1 MSLFKTLAVA
11 EPFDTNWDD
20 ICLFCFT
27 TNGTDK
33 KYWHGGGGAWRG
45 TEAKMSVYQLMFWNS
60 IFLKKAK
67 LNVFLTFFLPKSNTF
82 RQLSPLDRRS
92 LKPTFRQL
100 HFVNKISRL
109 LVTCEDYKN
118 ETFKAQQFFYHVTI
132 AMELFLIQLSKSVPG
147 HFRIFFLT
155 FSKQKTFWPEVE

>member
-1 MSLFKTLAVA
+1 
-11 EPFDTNWDD
+11 
-20 ICLFCFT
+20 
-27 TNGTDK
+27 
-33 KYWHGGGGAWRG
+33 
-45 TEAKMSVYQLMFWNS
+45 MSVYQLMFRNS

-109 LVTCEDYKN
+109 FMCKISRNILKRG
-118 ETFKAQQFFYHVTI
+118 F
-132 AMELFLIQLSKSVPG
+132 
-147 HFRIFFLT
+147 HFQRDILCCRRASESRKGILYEAF
-155 FSKQKTFWPEVE
+155 